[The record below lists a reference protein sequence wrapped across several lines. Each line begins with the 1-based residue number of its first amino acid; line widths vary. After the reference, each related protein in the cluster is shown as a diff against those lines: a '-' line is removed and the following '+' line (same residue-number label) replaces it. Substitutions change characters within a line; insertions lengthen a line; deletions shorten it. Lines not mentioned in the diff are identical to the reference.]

1 MKKSL
6 CIEFPASLGGLFLIL
21 ICVLIGFGIS
31 NKNSERECIMENN
44 TLFDTTIIE
53 AQGAITY
60 DDGKGRI
67 RIVHAWG
74 FSKDENLV
82 EDETGNL
89 WGVDIE
95 FENDEALLL
104 MIADNNTPNDLTDDY
119 VLRVWREA

>member
-1 MKKSL
+1 MKKKITL
-6 CIEFPASLGGLFLIL
+6 DTIGAWTFVFLVAASTILIL
-21 ICVLIGFGIS
+21 F
-31 NKNSERECIMENN
+31 NSTPTGDNAMN
-44 TLFDTTIIE
+44 TPSPLFDTTIID

-60 DDGKGRI
+60 DDDKGRI

-74 FSKDENLV
+74 FNKDENLV

-89 WGVDIE
+89 WDVDVE
-95 FENDEALLL
+95 FEHDEALLL

>member
-1 MKKSL
+1 MKKKIPLDTIGAWAFVFLVAVSTT
-6 CIEFPASLGGLFLIL
+6 LIL
-21 ICVLIGFGIS
+21 FNSTMIGD
-31 NKNSERECIMENN
+31 N
-44 TLFDTTIIE
+44 TMNTPSPLFDTTIID

-60 DDGKGRI
+60 DDDKGRI

>member
-1 MKKSL
+1 MKKKITLDTIGAWTFVFLVAVST
-6 CIEFPASLGGLFLIL
+6 ILIL
-21 ICVLIGFGIS
+21 FNPTPTGDNAMSKPFP
-31 NKNSERECIMENN
+31 
-44 TLFDTTIIE
+44 LFDTTIID

-60 DDGKGRI
+60 DDDKGRI

-74 FSKDENLV
+74 FNKDENLV

-89 WGVDIE
+89 WGVDVE
-95 FENDEALLL
+95 FEHDEALLL

>member
-1 MKKSL
+1 MKKKITLDTIGAWTFVFLVAVST
-6 CIEFPASLGGLFLIL
+6 FLIL
-21 ICVLIGFGIS
+21 F
-31 NKNSERECIMENN
+31 NSTPTGDNAMS
-44 TLFDTTIIE
+44 TPSPLFDTTIID

-60 DDGKGRI
+60 DDDKGRI

-74 FSKDENLV
+74 FNKDENLV

-89 WGVDIE
+89 WGVDVE
-95 FENDEALLL
+95 FEHDEALLL

>member
-1 MKKSL
+1 MKKKITLDTIGAWTFVFLVAVST
-6 CIEFPASLGGLFLIL
+6 IIILFNSTPT
-21 ICVLIGFGIS
+21 GDNAK
-31 NKNSERECIMENN
+31 NKPSP
-44 TLFDTTIIE
+44 LFDTTIID

-60 DDGKGRI
+60 DDDKGRI

-74 FSKDENLV
+74 FNKDENLV

-89 WGVDIE
+89 WGVDVE
-95 FENDEALLL
+95 FEHDEALLL

>member
-1 MKKSL
+1 MKKKITL
-6 CIEFPASLGGLFLIL
+6 DTIGAWTFVFLVAASTILIL
-21 ICVLIGFGIS
+21 F
-31 NKNSERECIMENN
+31 NSTPTGDN
-44 TLFDTTIIE
+44 TMNTPSPLFDTTIID

-60 DDGKGRI
+60 DDDKGRI

-74 FSKDENLV
+74 FNKDENLV

-89 WGVDIE
+89 WGVDVE
-95 FENDEALLL
+95 FEHDEALLL

>member
-1 MKKSL
+1 MKKKITLDTIGAWTFVFLVAMST
-6 CIEFPASLGGLFLIL
+6 ILIL
-21 ICVLIGFGIS
+21 F
-31 NKNSERECIMENN
+31 NSTPTGDN
-44 TLFDTTIIE
+44 TMSTPSPLFDTTIID

-60 DDGKGRI
+60 DDDKGRI

-74 FSKDENLV
+74 FDKDENLV

-89 WGVDIE
+89 WGVDVE
-95 FENDEALLL
+95 FEHDEALLL